1 MLKLITLELKK
12 NKIRSYIYAI
22 GIITLCMLGFLY
34 TFGMIAYLG
43 GNADAIEFST
53 YSNIWTLTTAL
64 HTVSYVVLMAVMFS
78 TFIIKEYTS
87 KITTV
92 LFTYPIDRAYLINAK
107 IILIAI
113 IGMGGMLLGTI
124 ISLTIFSATE
134 MLFSLVPDIYTLNT
148 IINIL
153 LETILCAVYSLF
165 ISIISLR
172 IGFQK
177 KSVQITIVS
186 AIILAS
192 CSANIISTMS
202 YSRIPFSIT
211 WIVIAII
218 AIVCYIGFIGKVR
231 ELEI

>member
-1 MLKLITLELKK
+1 
-12 NKIRSYIYAI
+12 
-22 GIITLCMLGFLY
+22 
-34 TFGMIAYLG
+34 
-43 GNADAIEFST
+43 
-53 YSNIWTLTTAL
+53 
-64 HTVSYVVLMAVMFS
+64 
-78 TFIIKEYTS
+78 
-87 KITTV
+87 
-92 LFTYPIDRAYLINAK
+92 
-107 IILIAI
+107 
-113 IGMGGMLLGTI
+113 MLLGTI